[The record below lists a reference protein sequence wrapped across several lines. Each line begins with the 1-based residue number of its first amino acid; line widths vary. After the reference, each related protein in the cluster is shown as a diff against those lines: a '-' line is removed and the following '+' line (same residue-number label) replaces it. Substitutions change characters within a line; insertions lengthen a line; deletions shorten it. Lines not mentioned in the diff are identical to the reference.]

1 MRPLKIIAT
10 LAGGLLAAV
19 AVAYLALL
27 FINRHDQLPS
37 PDVLRF
43 EVLYRERP
51 PVANA
56 DNGYLYA
63 MGFFTHTKSSR
74 SPAVQSLAE
83 ACRVVDQACVDA
95 LEGKD
100 KTVGEWFVSERWLF
114 DRYRTLLA
122 HSGWR
127 QPKAFDPAAPLPAYT
142 TIFQGQRLLLLHAA
156 TLASSGDVAAVRE
169 LLGEDVRFWRMV
181 LESSDV
187 VLDKMFAVAALNRHF
202 GIGNLVL
209 RRLPAAMPLE
219 WAQELKPSMTRALVG
234 EWEYLNASLRKTKAL
249 EPRIY
254 RPLFQPQ
261 DTSNKL
267 AAMLAGAARELDAPV
282 SRYPQVLRRM
292 RAQTNHAPEELG
304 GFAALYNLI
313 GSMITSVPDAYTYGQ
328 YAARV
333 ADVEGVRRAAVV
345 ATTLR
350 SRGVAADDVPAQ
362 LTASEMR
369 NPYTNAPFAWDLKEK
384 AIVFTGLEAG
394 ERGRHDF
401 RY

>member
-267 AAMLAGAARELDAPV
+267 AAMLAGAARELDVPV

-362 LTASEMR
+362 LTASELR